1 MTAEM
6 TLERS
11 PRPITGDRRHRAQW
25 ALVGLTAL
33 SLLVVFG
40 SLSIGPVPLQPALV
54 LDAMFHGS
62 DGSDLSPELART
74 HIVLFDIRMP
84 RTLLGF
90 MVGGALALAGAM
102 MQGLFRNPLADPG
115 LVGVSAGAGFA
126 AVSIIVLGAGLLAP
140 VVALL
145 SVFAL
150 PVAAFIGGLAT
161 TALLYRISTRHGLTS
176 TATMLLAGIAIGAL
190 AGAATGVLVFVSDDQ
205 QLRDLTFWSLGS
217 LGGSTWTKVIAAA
230 PFILPVFAIA
240 PFIGRGLN
248 GLLLGEAEALHLGI
262 DVQLLKK
269 MAVFLVASAVGA
281 SVAAAGVIGFVGIVV
296 PHLLRLAIGPDHR
309 FLLPGCILLGG
320 SLLLGADIVARTVVT
335 PAELPIG
342 IVTASLGAPFFLW
355 LLLRQ
360 RSTIMI

>member
-1 MTAEM
+1 M
-6 TLERS
+6 TLDRS
-11 PRPITGDRRHRAQW
+11 PRPIAGDRRHRAQW
-25 ALVGLTAL
+25 TLIGLTVL
-33 SLLVVFG
+33 SVLVIFG
-40 SLSIGPVPLQPALV
+40 SLSIGPVSLRPALV
-54 LDAMFHGS
+54 VDAILHGL
-62 DGSDLSPELART
+62 GNGGELSPDLART

-126 AVSIIVLGAGLLAP
+126 AVSIIVLGASVLAP
-140 VVALL
+140 VVALF

-150 PVAAFIGGLAT
+150 PVAAFMGGLAT

-190 AGAATGVLVFVSDDQ
+190 AGAATGVLIFISDDQ

-217 LGGSTWTKVIAAA
+217 LGGSTWTKVIAAT

-240 PFIGRGLN
+240 PLIGRGLN

-262 DVQLLKK
+262 DVQRLKK

-320 SLLLGADIVARTVVT
+320 SLLLAADIVARIVVT